1 MFNKSISTKTP
12 RNLLL
17 LFEILSLVLLLVNQW
32 DNIDKTI
39 YYIWIAL
46 ILIIYISNFILNRI
60 TSGDN
65 YIFLIVSMLMS
76 IGIIMIYRIDSE
88 LGFKQLLWFI
98 IGIIAFYFTYFML
111 KYIRGWK
118 NWGKLY
124 IVLSYILFLITFLL
138 GTRKYGAIN
147 WITIGG
153 HSFQP
158 AEITKLLL
166 IFILA
171 FYYSNMDM
179 FKDRKYSDYILMGLV
194 YSFIGLLFLQRDLG
208 TAVIFLGIYMVIQFI
223 HEEKRMNILYNI
235 GLFAVGGTLGYVL
248 FDHVKV
254 RVQTWINPWIYI
266 DNKGYQI
273 TQSLFAI
280 AEGGFFGTGIGLGNP
295 EFIPL
300 AYTDFIFSA
309 ICEEMGIFIGIGI
322 IMLFMILVYRGFKI
336 ALNQN
341 DKFFRILA
349 IGVSTL
355 FGIQSII
362 IIGGVIKVLPLT
374 GITLPFVS
382 YGGSSILSSFIALGI
397 LQISSEDM
405 SYKEEEYCETRK

>member
-1 MFNKSISTKTP
+1 MFNNVSNKTP
-12 RNLLL
+12 RNLLFIFEVL
-17 LFEILSLVLLLVNQW
+17 TLFLLLVNQW
-32 DNIDKTI
+32 DNIEKTV

-46 ILIIYISNFILNRI
+46 ILVIYISNYILNRI
-60 TSGDN
+60 SNGDN
-65 YIFLIVSMLMS
+65 YIFLLVTMLMS
-76 IGIIMIYRIDSE
+76 IGIIMIYRIDSN

-98 IGIIAFYFTYFML
+98 VAIIAFYFTYFLM

-124 IVLSYILFLITFLL
+124 IILSYILFLLTFLL

-147 WITIGG
+147 WISIGG
-153 HSFQP
+153 FSFQL

-171 FYYSNMDM
+171 SYYSKPDM
-179 FKDRKYSDYILMGLV
+179 FKDNKYSDYIVMAIV

-208 TAVIFLGIYMVIQFI
+208 TAVIFFGIYAVIQFI
-223 HEEKRMNILYNI
+223 YEGKRKNILYNI
-235 GLFAVGGTLGYVL
+235 GLFAVGGTIGYAL
-248 FDHVKV
+248 FDHVKI
-254 RVQTWINPWIYI
+254 RVQTWINPWLYI

-280 AEGGFFGTGIGLGNP
+280 AEGGFFGSGIGLGYP
-295 EFIPL
+295 EYIPL
-300 AYTDFIFSA
+300 AYTDVIFSA
-309 ICEEMGIFIGIGI
+309 ICEEMGAFTGIGI
-322 IMLFMILVYRGFKI
+322 IMLFMILVYRGLKI

-405 SYKEEEYCETRK
+405 GFKEEEYSE

>member
-248 FDHVKV
+248 FDHVKI